1 LFFLQKKDTSLYET
15 RCVKIKG
22 EKDKGEKDKGEKIKG
37 KRQKKQTNKRE
48 INKAAFFCKLPYL
61 VWRSYLNCAQ
71 NDVSSCFSLVSFADA
86 G

>member
-22 EKDKGEKDKGEKIKG
+22 EKAKGEKTKE
-37 KRQKKQTNKRE
+37 TNKKE

-61 VWRSYLNCAQ
+61 VWR
-71 NDVSSCFSLVSFADA
+71 VI
-86 G
+86 